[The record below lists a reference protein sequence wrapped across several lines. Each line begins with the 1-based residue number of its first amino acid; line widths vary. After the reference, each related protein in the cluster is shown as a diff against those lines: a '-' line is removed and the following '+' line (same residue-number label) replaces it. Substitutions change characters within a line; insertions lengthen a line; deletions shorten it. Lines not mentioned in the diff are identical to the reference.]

1 MNITLAKREDL
12 RDILDLQ
19 YLAYQSEAEIY
30 NDYNIPPLKQ
40 TLEEVKR
47 EFDKGVILKA
57 TDESGN
63 IIGSVRAFSENGSVY
78 IGKLIV
84 HPNRQRQG
92 IGTALLSAVEAHY
105 PDRRFELFTGSKS
118 AGNIALYE
126 RLGYKIFTVKRIDEN
141 LEFVY
146 LEKRRILRLRPY
158 RHNDAIQIVKWC
170 KDEYAF
176 RQWSAD
182 RYPKFPITAEDMNR
196 LYDSLDIWGL
206 TAFDETGIVGHL
218 TMRCPNGN
226 FDEVRFG
233 FVIVDCE
240 KRGMGYGKK
249 MLSLAVKYAFEF
261 VKVKKISLGVFE
273 NNTAALQCYKS
284 VGFKVVERD
293 KTESYNCL
301 GETWNCIEMEITNEN
316 DISCD
321 ATEA

>member
-1 MNITLAKREDL
+1 MNIIQAKRDDL

-40 TLEEVKR
+40 TLDEVER
-47 EFDKGVILKA
+47 EFDKGIILKA

-63 IIGSVRAFSENGSVY
+63 IIGSVRAFCENGSVY

-84 HPNRQRQG
+84 HPKRQRQG
-92 IGTALLSAVEAHY
+92 IGTALLSAIEAHY
-105 PDRRFELFTGSKS
+105 PNQRYELFTGSKS
-118 AGNIALYE
+118 VKNIALYK
-126 RLGYKIFTVKRIDEN
+126 RSGYKIFTVKKIDDG

-158 RHNDAIQIVKWC
+158 KPSDAVHIVKWC

-182 RYPKFPITAEDMNR
+182 RYRSFPITAADMNAYYGSDKKNGG
-196 LYDSLDIWGL
+196 LWAL
-206 TAFDETGIVGHL
+206 TAFDETGVVGHL
-218 TMRCPNGN
+218 TMRFPCDG

-233 FVIVDCE
+233 FVIVDSS
-240 KRGMGYGKK
+240 KRGMGYGKD

-261 VKVKKISLGVFE
+261 IKVKKISLGVFE
-273 NNTAALQCYKS
+273 NNTTALQCYKA

-293 KTESYNCL
+293 TAESYNCL
-301 GETWNCIEMEITNEN
+301 GETWNCVEMEITE
-316 DISCD
+316 
-321 ATEA
+321 